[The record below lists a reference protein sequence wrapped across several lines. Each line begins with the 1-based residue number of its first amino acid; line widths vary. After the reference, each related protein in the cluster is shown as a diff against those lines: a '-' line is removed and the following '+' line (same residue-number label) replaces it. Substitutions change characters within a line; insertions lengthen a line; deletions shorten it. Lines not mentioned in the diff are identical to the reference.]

1 MTEVK
6 KPRGKPSGRPR
17 KYELPNESK
26 AVHQLQDRVYK
37 LKAKLEQA
45 QLSHRLDIAARILP
59 ELIHLGGI
67 GDVEGSC
74 QMALTYADT
83 LIKLTEWERGK

>member
-6 KPRGKPSGRPR
+6 KPRGRPIGSR

-83 LIKLTEWERGK
+83 LIKLTEWERGE